1 MSDDDRSGGAPTGK
15 GAAAATGMTDPV
27 RGKGAAAATGMTDGR
42 PGKGATAATGVKGAR
57 SGRRQ
62 GHGGPPLRAKNLGR
76 TYDGY
81 IALGSFTVDITAG
94 ELVALIGPNG
104 AGKTTFLNLAAGL
117 LDPSSGSVEIEGHVP
132 GSIEARSALSYL
144 PDTPTFYEDLS
155 LAEHLEYV
163 AALHRAEDPAARIEE
178 LIGRLG
184 LDGWGD
190 ALGAELSKGM
200 KQKAS
205 IALALVRPFKVL
217 LADEPL
223 DGLDPPSRETLFDL
237 LAETKAAGAAIVV
250 STHRP
255 DVIAAAD
262 RCIAIRDGRL
272 AYDGTPDPKVLEEI
286 FDRSELEGS

>member
-1 MSDDDRSGGAPTGK
+1 MSGG
-15 GAAAATGMTDPV
+15 GAIAATSG
-27 RGKGAAAATGMTDGR
+27 GR
-42 PGKGATAATGVKGAR
+42 SDA
-57 SGRRQ
+57 
-62 GHGGPPLRAKNLGR
+62 PLSAHALGR

-81 IALGSFTVDITAG
+81 VALGAFDLDVGAA

-117 LDPSSGSVEIEGHVP
+117 LDPTSGEVRIDGHVP
-132 GSIEARSALSYL
+132 GSLEARAALSFL
-144 PDTPTFYEDLS
+144 PDSPVFYEDLS
-155 LAEHLEYV
+155 VVEHLEYV
-163 AALHRAEDPAARIEE
+163 AALHEAEDPEARIDE
-178 LIGRLG
+178 LISRLG
-184 LDGWGD
+184 LDGWED
-190 ALGAELSKGM
+190 ALGSELSKGM

-223 DGLDPPSRETLFDL
+223 DGLDPPSRDTLFSM

-262 RCIAIRDGRL
+262 RCVAIRDGRL
-272 AYDGTPDPKVLEEI
+272 AYDGPPDPKVLGEI
-286 FDRSELEGS
+286 FDRSELEGV

>member
-1 MSDDDRSGGAPTGK
+1 MSGGAIAATSGG
-15 GAAAATGMTDPV
+15 GAA
-27 RGKGAAAATGMTDGR
+27 
-42 PGKGATAATGVKGAR
+42 
-57 SGRRQ
+57 SLLSSQ
-62 GHGGPPLRAKNLGR
+62 GLGR
-76 TYDGY
+76 SYDGY
-81 IALGSFTVDITAG
+81 IALGSFTVDVAAG

-117 LDPSSGSVEIEGHVP
+117 RDPTAGKVEIDGHVP
-132 GSIEARSALSYL
+132 GSIEARRALSYL
-144 PDTPTFYEDLS
+144 PDTPVFYEDLS
-155 LAEHLEYV
+155 VVEHLEYV
-163 AALHRAEDPAARIEE
+163 AALHGAEDPAARIDE
-178 LIGRLG
+178 LISRLG
-184 LDGWGD
+184 LDGWED

-223 DGLDPPSRETLFDL
+223 DGLDPPSRETLFAL
-237 LAETKAAGAAIVV
+237 LAETQAAGAAIVV

-262 RCIAIRDGRL
+262 RCVAIRDGRL

-286 FDRSELEGS
+286 FDRSELEGA